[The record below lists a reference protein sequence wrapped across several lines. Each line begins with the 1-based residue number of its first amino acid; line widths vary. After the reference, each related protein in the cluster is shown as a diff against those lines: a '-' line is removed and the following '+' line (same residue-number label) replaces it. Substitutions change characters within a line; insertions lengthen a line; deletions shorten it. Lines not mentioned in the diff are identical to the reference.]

1 MKPRIPNSQHG
12 FTLLEL
18 MIASIIGLAMMVAM
32 TSVFRQAT
40 TAAFTITQRA
50 ETQQNMRTAIEL
62 MTKDISLAGS
72 GLPTGGLQL
81 ATTGGNTKIACN
93 QTGTCYI
100 PGAVYPNGNYM
111 SGIIPGFGTG
121 VEASAVIT
129 SAPAAVNDSVTSIYC
144 DYNFPLSNFNFT
156 FPTPG
161 STTASV
167 AVVNAGNQP
176 NNITSPGGL
185 QLGDLLLFQV
195 QNAGAGT
202 TSANGQGTSVATTGS
217 AVAEITGLPAAGSG
231 GPWVVTFSSPDA
243 LNFNQTGAN
252 SLANAIATA
261 NTDIATLPGS
271 TTISVCRLYAV
282 SYFLEVPP
290 AGVGVTVQTPRLMR
304 QVNGLP
310 AVPVADNIIN
320 LQFSYDVING
330 NVVDANQ
337 ANPIAAGD
345 NLALIQKVNM
355 WVMGQSLNIG
365 NKRAQSMYLTTSVST
380 GNMSFCNSLSSST
393 TVCH

>member
-1 MKPRIPNSQHG
+1 MKLRIPKPQHG
-12 FTLLEL
+12 FSLLEL
-18 MIASIIGLAMMVAM
+18 MIASVIGIGMMVAM
-32 TSVFRQAT
+32 TSVFRQAN

-62 MTKDISLAGS
+62 MTKDISLAGA

-81 ATTGGNTKIACN
+81 ATAGGNTRIACN
-93 QTGTCYI
+93 QTGTCYV

-121 VEASAVIT
+121 VEASKVIT
-129 SAPAAVNDSVTSIYC
+129 SAPAAVNDSITSIYC
-144 DYNFPLSNFNFT
+144 DYNFPLSNFNFS
-156 FPTPG
+156 FPTPS

-231 GPWVVTFSSPDA
+231 GPWTVTFNSPDA

-290 AGVGVTVQTPRLMR
+290 AGAGVTVQTPRLMR

-330 NVVDANQ
+330 PVIDANQ

-365 NKRAQSMYLTTSVST
+365 NNRAQSMYLTTSVST